1 MGSHSSLNVLI
12 FLYYYYWRY
21 YWEQVLPGQPF
32 CQGQAPVAVV
42 KCFCFISI
50 INIIYYWQPVQ
61 QLQRIIKRQLYKKC
75 QDLNVLLAYGQ
86 SVWCLCVNTHKHT
99 HTHTHTHPDGVI
111 HFQMRHTW
119 LINFYAAAH
128 LSWFGLQKGAGNCRK
143 MSMASSGQR
152 FGPIIGQQQQAYNPA
167 HSSVSTTE
175 CNGASVHYWPYSTPT
190 LSYFRPKVSYYMSN
204 MQKIKLMQ

>member
-32 CQGQAPVAVV
+32 CQGQPPVAVV

-99 HTHTHTHPDGVI
+99 HTHTHT
-111 HFQMRHTW
+111 QMEWSTFRWDTLDWSISMLPPICRGSGCRKGREIAGKCPWQVQVRDLDQLLDSSSKHTTQHTVQ
-119 LINFYAAAH
+119 LVQLNVT
-128 LSWFGLQKGAGNCRK
+128 GLQYIIDPILRLHCHIL
-143 MSMASSGQR
+143 
-152 FGPIIGQQQQAYNPA
+152 GPKCHIICQI
-167 HSSVSTTE
+167 
-175 CNGASVHYWPYSTPT
+175 C
-190 LSYFRPKVSYYMSN
+190 K
-204 MQKIKLMQ
+204 K